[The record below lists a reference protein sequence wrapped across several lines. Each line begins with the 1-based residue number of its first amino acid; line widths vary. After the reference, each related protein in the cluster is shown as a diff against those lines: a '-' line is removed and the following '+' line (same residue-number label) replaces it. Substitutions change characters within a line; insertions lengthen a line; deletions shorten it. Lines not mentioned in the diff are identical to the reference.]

1 MAKKLPEV
9 GKSCLYVVTERD
21 TVGNLHEHLYL
32 RLPSTSTGIDL
43 AELVHHYA
51 ARG

>member
-9 GKSCLYVVTERD
+9 GCLCVVTERN

-32 RLPSTSTGIDL
+32 RLPSTSTGTDL

>member
-9 GKSCLYVVTERD
+9 GCLCVVTERN

-32 RLPSTSTGIDL
+32 CLPSTSTGNDL
-43 AELVHHYA
+43 ARLVQHHA
-51 ARG
+51 TRG

>member
-9 GKSCLYVVTERD
+9 GKSCLCVVTERN

-32 RLPSTSTGIDL
+32 RLLSTSTGNNL
-43 AELVHHYA
+43 SVLVHHHA